1 MNGFRDRMRQHRR
14 ELAESAKR
22 AERIAVPGGL
32 VDAAGDARAHADKAA
47 HEHGDD
53 RGHDA
58 PRVQSSGDS
67 AG

>member
-14 ELAESAKR
+14 ELAESAGT

-32 VDAAGDARAHADKAA
+32 VDAAGQAKAEAEKAA
-47 HEHGDD
+47 HKDGD
-53 RGHDA
+53 GESA
-58 PRVQSSGDS
+58 KDS

>member
-14 ELAESAKR
+14 ELAESAGT

-32 VDAAGDARAHADKAA
+32 VDAAGQAKLEADKAA
-47 HEHGDD
+47 HKDGDD
-53 RGHDA
+53 GSA
-58 PRVQSSGDS
+58 QDS

>member
-14 ELAESAKR
+14 EVAESAGN

-32 VDAAGDARAHADKAA
+32 VDAAGHAKAEADKAA
-47 HEHGDD
+47 RKEGDD
-53 RGHDA
+53 GSA
-58 PRVQSSGDS
+58 QDS